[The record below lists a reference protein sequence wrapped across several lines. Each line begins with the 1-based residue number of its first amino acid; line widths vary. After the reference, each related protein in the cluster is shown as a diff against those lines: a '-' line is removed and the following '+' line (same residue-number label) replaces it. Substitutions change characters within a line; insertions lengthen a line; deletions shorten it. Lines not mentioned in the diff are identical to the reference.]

1 MTSQEKKAYNFANE
15 QNYYFA
21 PFTEQRKE
29 LRKEWNRTRKCWDS
43 FLFESEKKHQSKTA

>member
-15 QNYYFA
+15 QNYHFA

-29 LRKEWNRTRKCWDS
+29 LRKNWNRTRKSWDS
-43 FLFESEKKHQSKTA
+43 FLFESEKKHQQSKL